1 MNASREADRS
11 LSSAMRAV
19 PFLACLAVG
28 RVSVMLLAYLPILL
42 TVVVCL
48 FARPLGER
56 LGVIDHPDFDR
67 KAHAD
72 PTPLVGGIAV
82 MVPLVLWAAAA
93 LAWQQDQFAGFYC
106 SILLCGGGIAVLG
119 FMDDQ
124 HTISAGGRLLLI
136 VMFSAIALRLDP
148 TLVID
153 RVHFAAWGWL
163 VTPPLLLPTLAV
175 LSLAGF
181 SSAVNMTDGLNG
193 LVLALVCVWSICLAF
208 LGESQVS
215 AAASVIAAAS
225 AITLLYNLRG
235 RLFLGDCGAFSI
247 AFVVGV
253 LAIRSHNVGRLPLET
268 ALVWFYLPVLDC
280 LRLIP
285 LRLWRG
291 RSPFQPDREHF
302 HYRLSA
308 RLGERGALIIY
319 AGVVG
324 MTSLIATIAPQLSLF
339 GLTVASVIFF
349 GFLLADGLA
358 ARGERPSEAVPMP
371 ANVVALEKKLAKA
384 P

>member
-1 MNASREADRS
+1 
-11 LSSAMRAV
+11 
-19 PFLACLAVG
+19 
-28 RVSVMLLAYLPILL
+28 MLLAYLPILL
-42 TVVVCL
+42 TVVICL

-56 LGVIDHPDFDR
+56 LGVIDHPDFPR

-82 MVPLVLWAAAA
+82 MVPLVLWAAAG
-93 LAWQQDQFAGFYC
+93 LFWQQGEAAGFYL

-124 HTISAGGRLLLI
+124 HTISAGGRLLLLI
-136 VMFSAIALRLDP
+136 MFSAIALRLDP
-148 TLVID
+148 ILEID
-153 RVHFAAWGWL
+153 RVHFAAWGWHA
-163 VTPPLLLPTLAV
+163 TPQLLLPTLTV
-175 LSLAGF
+175 LALAGF

-225 AITLLYNLRG
+225 TITLLYNLRG
-235 RLFLGDCGAFSI
+235 RLFLGDCGAFAI

-308 RLGERGALIIY
+308 RLGERGALVTY
-319 AGVVG
+319 AGVVAI
-324 MTSLIATIAPQLSLF
+324 TSLIATIVPQLSMF
-339 GLTVASVIFF
+339 GLTIVSVIFF

-358 ARGERPSEAVPMP
+358 ARSERPLESIRMP
-371 ANVVALEKKLAKA
+371 PNVVALEKKLAKG